1 MALKVQYLGWASF
14 LITGPSGKT
23 ILTDP
28 FLTGDDVLGI
38 PATPVDYSDL
48 AVDLI
53 LTSHPANDHFAQAI
67 EIMGHSETTK
77 ILGDHTTMIMAELAG
92 FGDLNGP
99 RCELTTSGAT
109 YPFGEF
115 KIKAVDARHIAFR
128 HLEDG
133 RFITGEPLC
142 YFIKTEG
149 YPTIFFGGDTSLTM
163 DMKLWGELYQ
173 PEIAII
179 GIGGVDLDGRSL
191 DEMDPEDAAVCAKM
205 LGVKK
210 VIPMHYRGKEYLERF
225 KTALKKCAPS
235 CECISMAYGDE
246 MEL

>member
-1 MALKVQYLGWASF
+1 M
-14 LITGPSGKT
+14 
-23 ILTDP
+23 
-28 FLTGDDVLGI
+28 
-38 PATPVDYSDL
+38 
-48 AVDLI
+48 
-53 LTSHPANDHFAQAI
+53 TSHPANDHFAQAM
-67 EIMGHSETTK
+67 EIMGRSETTK

>member
-14 LITGPSGKT
+14 LFTGSKGST
-23 ILTDP
+23 FLTDP
-28 FLTGDDVLGI
+28 FLAGDEVLGI
-38 PATPVDYSDL
+38 PATPVDYSNL
-48 AVDLI
+48 TVDLI
-53 LTSHPANDHFAQAI
+53 VASHPANDHFAQAM

-77 ILGDHTTMIMAELAG
+77 ILGDHTTMIMAEMAG

-115 KIKAVDARHIAFR
+115 QIKAVDARHIAFR
-128 HLEDG
+128 HFEDG

-142 YFIKTEG
+142 YIIKMEDG
-149 YPTIFFGGDTSLTM
+149 PTVFFGGDTSVTL
-163 DMKLWGELYQ
+163 DMKLWGELYK
-173 PEIAII
+173 PEIAFI
-179 GIGGVDLDGRSL
+179 GIGGVDLGGRSL

-210 VIPMHYRGKEYLERF
+210 AIPMHYRGTEYLERF
-225 KTALKKCAPS
+225 KKALAEQAPG
-235 CECISMAYGDE
+235 CECISMSYGEE
-246 MEL
+246 MTF